1 VIAKN
6 YRVYFAPA
14 ADEQADLAIY
24 IAGKKG

>member
-1 VIAKN
+1 VIADD

-14 ADEQADLAIY
+14 ADEQAELAIY